1 MTAKS
6 DRVAGK
12 AVLRNLINLDKV
24 FIAIT
29 EIQESEGFII
39 MPEIFRL
46 EGYVFF
52 FYANEGN
59 EPMHVHVRRG
69 GGYAKF
75 WIEPLELDYAK
86 GLKTKEI
93 VRAEILI
100 TENLETIQ
108 RKWNNVFGT

>member
-1 MTAKS
+1 MRKILR
-6 DRVAGK
+6 DRS
-12 AVLRNLINLDKV
+12 RNLNREV
-24 FIAIT
+24 W
-29 EIQESEGFII
+29 ESPSVYGGEDVK
-39 MPEIFRL
+39 PEIFRL

-75 WIEPLELDYAK
+75 WLEPLELDYAK

-93 VRAEILI
+93 VRAEVII
-100 TENLETIQ
+100 TENIEIIR
-108 RKWNNVFGT
+108 RKWHDVFGT

>member
-1 MTAKS
+1 MS
-6 DRVAGK
+6 DDHS
-12 AVLRNLINLDKV
+12 LIN
-24 FIAIT
+24 
-29 EIQESEGFII
+29 S
-39 MPEIFRL
+39 MPEIFRT

-52 FYANEGN
+52 FYANEGQ

-93 VRAEILI
+93 IRAEKLVFDNLDLI
-100 TENLETIQ
+100 
-108 RKWNNVFGT
+108 RSKWQNVFGI

>member
-1 MTAKS
+1 
-6 DRVAGK
+6 
-12 AVLRNLINLDKV
+12 
-24 FIAIT
+24 
-29 EIQESEGFII
+29 
-39 MPEIFRL
+39 MPEIFRT

-52 FYANEGN
+52 FYANEGQ

-93 VRAEILI
+93 IRAEKLVFDNLDLI
-100 TENLETIQ
+100 
-108 RKWNNVFGT
+108 RSKWQNVFGI